1 MGDSDFTGGTC
12 TIGTINNVKTS
23 GKRCNVSIRIQ
34 DRVLVREAVTQPGAD
49 LSWTAC
55 LSIDLFQ
62 SKKRRFIL
70 DQIDR
75 KQTLEEEQLCY
86 LRTPMEDGLLKSAV
100 MVGDG
105 TIVGDVVD
113 TPVTLLEQPP
123 HSEEVPADTVHA
135 EVLAAETPVEQG
147 PQGVKVLVESERVHP
162 LVDVDEC
169 VQVERKRSL
178 VPEDVVA
185 SVLGEVDGKQAG
197 GSAGAG
203 IGQDLLV
210 QTIMSQT
217 PTSQLAQATEA
228 DLILTNAT
236 ALANTLSER
245 YYWQE
250 HLLFRTRL
258 DKIGDTKE
266 QLGLPAEY

>member
-1 MGDSDFTGGTC
+1 
-12 TIGTINNVKTS
+12 
-23 GKRCNVSIRIQ
+23 
-34 DRVLVREAVTQPGAD
+34 
-49 LSWTAC
+49 
-55 LSIDLFQ
+55 
-62 SKKRRFIL
+62 
-70 DQIDR
+70 
-75 KQTLEEEQLCY
+75 
-86 LRTPMEDGLLKSAV
+86 MEDGLLKSAV

-113 TPVTLLEQPP
+113 TPVTPLEQPP

-135 EVLAAETPVEQG
+135 EVLAAETSVEQG
-147 PQGVKVLVESERVHP
+147 PQGAKVPVESERV
-162 LVDVDEC
+162 DES

-185 SVLGEVDGKQAG
+185 SVLGEVYGKQAG
-197 GSAGAG
+197 GSAEAG
-203 IGQDLLV
+203 VGQDLLV

-228 DLILTNAT
+228 DPTLTTAR
-236 ALANTLSER
+236 ALANTLSDG

-266 QLGLPAEY
+266 QLCLPAEY